1 MHTRT
6 TAMAVAVLAL
16 VLSACSS
23 KPDQPDATPT
33 ATATATPTIDQAAAR
48 QACVDAWADVLQA
61 DPDAGLEDEPVP
73 CEACRRATGS
83 TATWRACSSG
93 TRPTGIGWRPVWK
106 IRRAPRCPS
115 RRAATGPGRS
125 AVGPPPTRP
134 ADLRIGTSVEPM
146 RPSYARGPIA
156 HPVLPCAARCRERSL
171 LPGRRSRL
179 ELACADLLHA
189 GRAVLF
195 R

>member
-73 CEACRRATGS
+73 CDGLPKGDRIDRYMEGLQQRNKANRDRVAACVEDP
-83 TATWRACSSG
+83 AC
-93 TRPTGIGWRPVWK
+93 
-106 IRRAPRCPS
+106 
-115 RRAATGPGRS
+115 
-125 AVGPPPTRP
+125 
-134 ADLRIGTSVEPM
+134 TSV
-146 RPSYARGPIA
+146 PI
-156 HPVLPCAARCRERSL
+156 P
-171 LPGRRSRL
+171 
-179 ELACADLLHA
+179 
-189 GRAVLF
+189 
-195 R
+195 